1 MPLTAYVTSLST
13 LGSTLLLGPL
23 AVVGCGESLAN
34 SSVYFYF
41 RPVRDLI
48 PSGAQYMVSR
58 RLLEGFPPR
67 DQLRQSCPS
76 QLAPSP
82 SIQLSA
88 MPLLG
93 GTSQLRRSARER
105 VPGQG
110 QRASGGS
117 WNPCDCWRLCVLYV
131 TGQNWPLAPAL
142 AGCAKPS
149 QDLTS
154 LWEACVGGS
163 GEAGGRERGVLLGST
178 LEI

>member
-93 GTSQLRRSARER
+93 GQVS
-105 VPGQG
+105 
-110 QRASGGS
+110 SGGLPGKES
-117 WNPCDCWRLCVLYV
+117 QVRDRGRAVAAGTHV
-131 TGQNWPLAPAL
+131 T
-142 AGCAKPS
+142 
-149 QDLTS
+149 
-154 LWEACVGGS
+154 
-163 GEAGGRERGVLLGST
+163 AGGCVCCMSQGRTGHWLLPWLDVQSRHRT
-178 LEI
+178 